1 MRWDRGTLM
10 VQFEPFF
17 RVHDANPYFHVF
29 DPNSLWLCWRQIE
42 TITAHTA
49 HCSPMGGRTGHQTL
63 KRLPIPPNPRQ
74 TQHLLSVLYP
84 AENTINMDMNSIQQL
99 RHHLPEFTLN
109 KHSKLWA
116 IYTSIPKQS
125 GLFLMLVLW
134 LVTHHTR
141 THEISSCLWAV
152 SSLWLALW
160 YDFLVLHPT
169 WQVSRNNISAVV
181 SGPTPPTSF
190 TTRVITYSLSSN
202 MRCPQMKSCFGIGS
216 FFITRGLKH
225 LGLFHSCVP
234 CFKMGDISP
243 FYIFLPGKSWKKF
256 PMTSKKTSMKLPPGG
271 SYSASGMAIPS
282 PTRSPWRGA
291 RAREPSEVAWAPR
304 RGSLWWFHG
313 EINGGDFLGYSLGY
327 LT

>member
-1 MRWDRGTLM
+1 MF
-10 VQFEPFF
+10 V
-17 RVHDANPYFHVF
+17 
-29 DPNSLWLCWRQIE
+29 S
-42 TITAHTA
+42 
-49 HCSPMGGRTGHQTL
+49 
-63 KRLPIPPNPRQ
+63 
-74 TQHLLSVLYP
+74 
-84 AENTINMDMNSIQQL
+84 
-99 RHHLPEFTLN
+99 
-109 KHSKLWA
+109 
-116 IYTSIPKQS
+116 
-125 GLFLMLVLW
+125 
-134 LVTHHTR
+134 
-141 THEISSCLWAV
+141 V

-169 WQVSRNNISAVV
+169 WQVSRSNISAVV

-291 RAREPSEVAWAPR
+291 RAENHQRWPERLGVAPYGGFMGDQW
-304 RGSLWWFHG
+304 
-313 EINGGDFLGYSLGY
+313 GDFFVFFFGIELISLANLMWYDSGFEFF
-327 LT
+327 LKRHGPSPFLRGKSSFFSSN